1 MSIGREESLFL
12 TVSEDHR
19 KRTYPE
25 YVQKMSEPFERAG
38 GMAEVYEGVVLG
50 GADKFFGL
58 DDLNLWLRRHR
69 YAAYNMDVLLPIAHL
84 CVERA
89 VRAKLMGER
98 PGVAVMAEQAAG
110 EILRGDLL
118 RYRRSSRGWMYIYD
132 LTKQFP
138 AAATEG
144 DRRIMKN
151 FGGFEDMLAEFDDLA
166 ARSESC
172 ADAKSLVELA
182 ALLYRKIF
190 IRYFAP
196 DHNQDILPERETE
209 EWEPAAEPGDIEW
222 TQTEEM
228 ELQYDKA
235 GEASADGLV
244 VLPDDA
250 LAGIPEYLMRN
261 FGPSF
266 QTEQAMEE
274 IESAVCT
281 GIHEERKLLF
291 TDGLSAD
298 AYEGSEPRAQSL
310 RASRDG
316 NLKMLQE
323 HENAARQGIRSI
335 EQAFRNAL
343 SLRSEPDV
351 YRADHGVLQNDL
363 LWKVGRC
370 ENPQLFEKIVRQEPS
385 AVVVELLIDASG
397 SQSVRQSM
405 VALQSYLFS
414 AALSRIRIPHRVMSY
429 CTYGNYTVLR
439 RFRDYDDKP
448 EADRRILEYRATSN
462 NRDGLALA
470 ATGLDL
476 KKRREEHKIVI
487 VFSDGLPN
495 DMVSGRKREGA
506 HVIGIFLGEDG
517 ELENERMIYGASFLR
532 IRRAEDFAGSAGKR
546 LSETLLNL

>member
-1 MSIGREESLFL
+1 
-12 TVSEDHR
+12 
-19 KRTYPE
+19 
-25 YVQKMSEPFERAG
+25 
-38 GMAEVYEGVVLG
+38 
-50 GADKFFGL
+50 
-58 DDLNLWLRRHR
+58 
-69 YAAYNMDVLLPIAHL
+69 
-84 CVERA
+84 
-89 VRAKLMGER
+89 
-98 PGVAVMAEQAAG
+98 
-110 EILRGDLL
+110 
-118 RYRRSSRGWMYIYD
+118 
-132 LTKQFP
+132 
-138 AAATEG
+138 
-144 DRRIMKN
+144 
-151 FGGFEDMLAEFDDLA
+151 
-166 ARSESC
+166 
-172 ADAKSLVELA
+172 
-182 ALLYRKIF
+182 
-190 IRYFAP
+190 
-196 DHNQDILPERETE
+196 
-209 EWEPAAEPGDIEW
+209 
-222 TQTEEM
+222 
-228 ELQYDKA
+228 
-235 GEASADGLV
+235 
-244 VLPDDA
+244 
-250 LAGIPEYLMRN
+250 MRN

-266 QTEQAMEE
+266 QTEQAMKE

-323 HENAARQGIRSI
+323 HEDAARQGIRSI

-470 ATGLDL
+470 AAA
-476 KKRREEHKIVI
+476 R
-487 VFSDGLPN
+487 
-495 DMVSGRKREGA
+495 GA
-506 HVIGIFLGEDG
+506 
-517 ELENERMIYGASFLR
+517 
-532 IRRAEDFAGSAGKR
+532 
-546 LSETLLNL
+546 